1 MSGLG
6 LTWLLQEGEL
16 GVLRTPLSPVLIKAA
31 LRCEELEGS
40 QPPWGPGPALSVL
53 CFPFHCVSET
63 MLAVQSAHC

>member
-1 MSGLG
+1 MRLG
-6 LTWLLQEGEL
+6 FDPAPPGRRAGSAQNST
-16 GVLRTPLSPVLIKAA
+16 VSVLIKAA

-63 MLAVQSAHC
+63 MLAVEGAQC